1 MNFGGMNLL
10 HMNNVV
16 KGLPLIEKP
25 ERICEGC
32 IFGKQHTE
40 TFLVGKSYKVHTPLE
55 IAHYDI
61 CGTM

>member
-1 MNFGGMNLL
+1 MKLL

-16 KGLPLIEKP
+16 KGLPLIEKL

-32 IFGKQHTE
+32 IFGKQHRE
-40 TFLVGKSYKVHTPLE
+40 TFLVGKSYKVHAPLE

-61 CGTM
+61 CGKM